1 MQFKWN
7 KVPIILHGIKGK
19 SGRSKEFKY
28 LYPEAA
34 ENSKKMLEQNVKKK
48 EEELGPKVE
57 GQGGNCAKL
66 ELFLEDKE
74 VVRGE
79 G

>member
-1 MQFKWN
+1 
-7 KVPIILHGIKGK
+7 
-19 SGRSKEFKY
+19 
-28 LYPEAA
+28 
-34 ENSKKMLEQNVKKK
+34 MLEQNVKKK
-48 EEELGPKVE
+48 EEELEPKVE
-57 GQGGNCAKL
+57 GQAGNCAKL